1 MSTSILLLFFLI
13 GLVIYVRFSEF
24 VVVLENDNEFN
35 TVRHEVLVNIAGVGL
50 LISFLSMVTFTKIFK
65 DRKAKIVLSDIV
77 IMAVGFLLV
86 AILTPIGMTELVGA
100 NTTLW
105 NTSVATI
112 FQTLLPILYI
122 IGIAIAYVK
131 YK

>member
-50 LISFLSMVTFTKIFK
+50 LISFLSMVTFTKRAEK
-65 DRKAKIVLSDIV
+65 
-77 IMAVGFLLV
+77 
-86 AILTPIGMTELVGA
+86 T
-100 NTTLW
+100 
-105 NTSVATI
+105 
-112 FQTLLPILYI
+112 
-122 IGIAIAYVK
+122 VK
-131 YK
+131 ENDL